1 VEIDSFDPEDDDA
14 HNNTRVKIKRA
25 YQDALEAG
33 LDDEAVYLRQLS
45 HDHQKPFAMLL
56 LDEFVED

>member
-1 VEIDSFDPEDDDA
+1 
-14 HNNTRVKIKRA
+14 VKIKRA

-56 LDEFVED
+56 LDEFVEN